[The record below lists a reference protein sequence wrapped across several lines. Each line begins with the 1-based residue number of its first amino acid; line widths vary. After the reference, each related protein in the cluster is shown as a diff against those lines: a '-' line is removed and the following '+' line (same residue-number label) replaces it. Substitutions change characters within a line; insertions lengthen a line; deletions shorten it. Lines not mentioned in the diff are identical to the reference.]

1 MEEKEPRKDGREA
14 TGRSRGVARTDERG
28 RQIPSSVENSANKN
42 DRGTVDGATCLG
54 RPIPF
59 FMVDDAAPC

>member
-1 MEEKEPRKDGREA
+1 MEEKEPKKDEREA
-14 TGRSRGVARTDERG
+14 TDSRGFARTDKRG
-28 RQIPSSVENSANKN
+28 RRNPSSAENLAKKN
-42 DRGTVDGATCLG
+42 DRGTVDGAICLG